1 MATKTK
7 ELTYF
12 DVINTTLRRHVRENN
27 LKHVSELDIRSIL
40 TNILPT
46 CCISSEILPT
56 FHALSSI
63 SGHLFKDYFLSFLN
77 EKNIKDDFELCWN
90 NENQFTWRVG
100 VWEKLSFT
108 PPTNLDDFLEQVNP
122 IYYVVRGFNWATGR
136 KLTNRDWGNIHEDWV
151 DFFHKK
157 LFETFNV

>member
-27 LKHVSELDIRSIL
+27 LKNISESEIRHML
-40 TNILPT
+40 TIILPT
-46 CCISSEILPT
+46 CCVSGEMLPT

-90 NENQFTWRVG
+90 YENQFTWRVG
-100 VWEKLSFT
+100 AWEILSFT

-122 IYYVVRGFNWATGR
+122 IYYVVRGFHWATGR
-136 KLTNRDWGNIHEDWV
+136 KLTHIDWGNIHEDWAH
-151 DFFHKK
+151 FLHKK